1 MKILWEDLS
10 WGWEG
15 LDAEK
20 TWWGAGRTWEDCNSA
35 TVHKVVFKIALNM
48 VEEFDG
54 KKGDEKYDEDFLQ
67 QYIGKF
73 LDQKSAW
80 GTSDEIFNHCIK
92 NFFKK
97 LNPDDTRTRST
108 RKRRVPGGPV
118 MTYSTTALRYSLCKL
133 FILYLYLY
141 LLKSWESD
149 PQLIRIYTLKK
160 KHLMEMVG
168 RFIFYIMLNSYTQK
182 KYLNSP
188 TFSIFPS

>member
-1 MKILWEDLS
+1 M
-10 WGWEG
+10 
-15 LDAEK
+15 
-20 TWWGAGRTWEDCNSA
+20 
-35 TVHKVVFKIALNM
+35 HKVVFKIALNM

-118 MTYSTTALRYSLCKL
+118 MTYSTTASSLNIIRTSSRSPGDSDYEFYS
-133 FILYLYLY
+133 FDEDIIYLWTWTVV
-141 LLKSWESD
+141 KIS
-149 PQLIRIYTLKK
+149 
-160 KHLMEMVG
+160 
-168 RFIFYIMLNSYTQK
+168 N
-182 KYLNSP
+182 
-188 TFSIFPS
+188 